1 MNIRNY
7 ELGDEHKILELFE
20 LTFGRKMSPAYW
32 NWRFKNNPTGIIAI
46 NLNDDDSLIGVKR
59 VEKED
64 KIFMATRNGVAIQF
78 PADSIRELGRTA
90 KGVRGIS
97 LRKGDELVAMDAVR
111 TEETEV
117 LTVSENGFGK
127 RTQVSEYRE
136 QGRGGKGVINLK
148 VTDKTGPVVGSRIV
162 YPDQDLV
169 LISTEGKVIRMDMD
183 AISVVGRNT
192 QGVRLMRM
200 NDQEKIAVLA
210 AVDQAK
216 DD

>member
-1 MNIRNY
+1 
-7 ELGDEHKILELFE
+7 
-20 LTFGRKMSPAYW
+20 
-32 NWRFKNNPTGIIAI
+32 
-46 NLNDDDSLIGVKR
+46 
-59 VEKED
+59 
-64 KIFMATRNGVAIQF
+64 MATRNGVAIQF

-200 NDQEKIAVLA
+200 NDQEKIAALA

>member
-1 MNIRNY
+1 
-7 ELGDEHKILELFE
+7 
-20 LTFGRKMSPAYW
+20 
-32 NWRFKNNPTGIIAI
+32 
-46 NLNDDDSLIGVKR
+46 
-59 VEKED
+59 
-64 KIFMATRNGVAIQF
+64 
-78 PADSIRELGRTA
+78 
-90 KGVRGIS
+90 
-97 LRKGDELVAMDAVR
+97 MDAVR

-200 NDQEKIAVLA
+200 NDQEKIAALA